1 MNTLFSGFFITLG
14 LGIGSVISSLS
25 ATAADGWNGGQLDGV
40 NAPRVASQDAGLP
53 TPPELRR
60 SESQALG
67 IMLALSH
74 HEREVAQAIS
84 ASHNPQLQQTV
95 ARHMQQH
102 QQHMQELETLPVD
115 LDSDATRD
123 LWLTAASEEAVIGMQ
138 DEGDRDGA
146 YLQAA
151 LKCNQHA
158 LAVIDQ
164 QVLPAVS
171 SEPGL
176 RMVRQSRQ
184 DTLQRINELKTLLAD
199 NDVARQHGSYADG
212 PTDTSVAPAEARPV
226 QAP

>member
-25 ATAADGWNGGQLDGV
+25 ATASDERMGVPFDTAQIADVAVD
-40 NAPRVASQDAGLP
+40 APLP
-53 TPPELRR
+53 VPSLR

-67 IMLALSH
+67 IMSALSH
-74 HEREVAQAIS
+74 HEREVANAVTGTR
-84 ASHNPQLQQTV
+84 NLQLQETV
-95 ARHMQQH
+95 ARHMHQH
-102 QQHMQELETLPVD
+102 QRHMHEFATLAVD

-123 LWLTAASEEAVIGMQ
+123 LWLTAANEEAVIGMQ
-138 DEGDRDGA
+138 DEAQRDAA

-164 QVLPAVS
+164 QVRPAITS
-171 SEPGL
+171 KQAL

-184 DTLQRINELKTLLAD
+184 DTLQRITDLKSLLASD
-199 NDVARQHGSYADG
+199 EPAPADIG
-212 PTDTSVAPAEARPV
+212 VPPAEARAV